1 MSEKCCFVFNFA
13 PFDDVGNDIVLGLE
27 RGRSFFESYGYLF
40 GNFYDLIL
48 MNRQWVQFYWISC
61 FWLNYK

>member
-40 GNFYDLIL
+40 GNFYDLVL
-48 MNRQWVQFYWISC
+48 MNRQWVQFY
-61 FWLNYK
+61 